1 MQRLVRRDNRRP
13 AILLGLRDSDNDT
26 GVIKVTSSDTILQ
39 YVTGLKLNISDKD
52 TEVIKVTNK
61 THRKRINTEEKA
73 KVLAAVLGTEFLAA
87 LAVLPRMNCTR
98 MI

>member
-26 GVIKVTSSDTILQ
+26 GVIKVT
-39 YVTGLKLNISDKD
+39 
-52 TEVIKVTNK
+52 NK

-73 KVLAAVLGTEFLAA
+73 KVVAAVLGTEFLAA